1 MADKNIEMEDGLF
14 MTELEKALS
23 GKQFD
28 RRDEEIRNFQ
38 SKVKD
43 LCFDFN
49 HTKPSDSKRT
59 EIIKNLVTGYNPY
72 VFIES
77 GFECVFGKNI
87 HFKGMAMIN
96 YGCTFLD
103 SNIITIGH
111 CALIGPGCKLICTNH
126 ALDGE
131 ERLKGLFNDK
141 PITIEENVWLGA
153 NVTILPGVTI
163 GKNSVIGAGSI
174 VTKDIPEN
182 VIAVGNPCKIL
193 REITK
198 EDKLSSSLRV

>member
-1 MADKNIEMEDGLF
+1 

-23 GKQFD
+23 GEQFD
-28 RRDEEIRNFQ
+28 RKDDEIRKFQ

-49 HTKPSDSKRT
+49 HTKPSSSKRND
-59 EIIKNLVTGYNPY
+59 IIKELVSGYNPY
-72 VFIES
+72 IFIED
-77 GFECVFGKNI
+77 GFQCVFGKNI

-96 YGCTFLD
+96 FGCTFLD

-126 ALDGE
+126 ELDGE

-141 PITIEENVWLGA
+141 PITIGENVWLGA
-153 NVTILPGVTI
+153 NVTVLPGVTI
-163 GKNSVIGAGSI
+163 GNNSVIGAGSV
-174 VTKDIPEN
+174 VTKSIPEN
-182 VIAVGNPCKIL
+182 VVAVGNPCKVL
-193 REITK
+193 RPITK
-198 EDKLSSSLRV
+198 EDKLVTF